1 MEKIQKVLSF
11 AIPVL
16 LLVLGLY
23 LTPLKIF
30 GPNWAYVPGDMGDAR
45 FNNYILEH
53 YHLYEKGKLAAFWD
67 APFLYPQKN
76 VIAYS
81 DNLLGTAPLYSLFRK
96 NGCDRETAFQW
107 WILSLFVLNYLA
119 CFGALF
125 LWSRDSILSAVGAYI
140 FAFSIM
146 LVGNIYNVQTLPRF
160 ILPFLFYWFWIYLH
174 KKDSRFLLYFLLGLV
189 FQFYCG
195 IYLGF
200 LSLYLF
206 LFMGIA
212 YFLIYRDVYFFKQF
226 KSRRIIKE
234 HLVYLLLA
242 FVCFFPLIQ
251 PYLEVSKTTQPEPF
265 AFTLKTVPTLFSYFF
280 TSDAPVLWKFLY
292 DPGTKLF
299 DFFWCHFLFIGALP
313 WIGILLSIAVF
324 VRKMGT
330 ADQRRFLSFLLLS
343 LGLSFLF
350 CLNFFGFSLYEL
362 IWHLPGFASMRSV
375 NRIINT
381 ELVLFILVFVFVFI
395 RLKET
400 HSFITYVVWLLPL
413 LVVADNALDET
424 KIMRYAKVESQKEIG
439 LVKQKIASQ
448 LLPNFR
454 AIAYLPDSISN
465 VVDFHLNTMLASQ
478 ELGIACV
485 NAYTGHFPSEY
496 VAFFQQVNREGLLGW
511 CKFQGIDSGT
521 IQAMDGK
528 GLPIL
533 KREKIN
539 LKGMNGNFV
548 CADHSISPALIGN
561 RSNAGDWETFY
572 MFSLGNEQ
580 VSLMSSEGKFFC
592 AEQGGGQ
599 KLAASREQFG
609 AWEMFVLLPQ
619 ADGKVAF
626 QTFDG
631 HFISMDPQTQIL
643 NAQATA
649 LGPNEKF
656 ELIRQ

>member
-11 AIPVL
+11 AIPIL
-16 LLVLGLY
+16 LLVVGLY

-30 GPNWAYVPGDMGDAR
+30 GPNWAFVPGDMGDAR

-53 YHLYEKGKLAAFWD
+53 YHLYEKGKLDAFWD

-107 WILSLFVLNYLA
+107 WILCLFVLNYLA
-119 CFGALF
+119 CFWALF
-125 LWSRDSILSAVGAYI
+125 LWSKDSILSAVGAYI

-174 KKDSRFLLYFLLGLV
+174 RKDARYLLYFLLGLV

-212 YFLIYRDVYFFKQF
+212 YFVIYRDIHFFKQF
-226 KSRRIIKE
+226 KSSRVVKE

-242 FVCFFPLIQ
+242 FVCFYPLIQ
-251 PYLEVSKTTQPEPF
+251 PYLDVSKTTQPEPF
-265 AFTLKTVPTLFSYFF
+265 EFTLKTVPTLFSYFF

-292 DPGTKLF
+292 DPGTKLV

-313 WIGILLSIAVF
+313 WIGILLSIVVF
-324 VRKMGT
+324 IGKKGT
-330 ADQRRFLSFLLLS
+330 TDQRQFLSFLLLS

-350 CLNFFGFSLYEL
+350 CLNFFGFSLYEI

-381 ELVLFILVFVFVFI
+381 ELVLFVLVFVFVFI

-400 HSFITYVVWLLPL
+400 YSFFKYLVWLLPL

-424 KIMRYAKVESQKEIG
+424 KIMRYAKAESQIAITQ
-439 LVKQKIASQ
+439 VKQGIEAQ

-454 AIAYLPDSISN
+454 AIAYMPDSVSK
-465 VVDFHLNTMLASQ
+465 VVDFHLNTMLACQ

-485 NAYTGHFPSEY
+485 NAYTGHFPGEY
-496 VAFFQQVNREGLLGW
+496 IGFFEKVNEEGLLGW
-511 CKFQGIDSGT
+511 CQFQGIDPGT
-521 IQAMDGK
+521 IQAIDGK
-528 GLPIL
+528 AVPIV
-533 KREKIN
+533 KRERIS
-539 LKGMNGNFV
+539 LKGLNGNFV
-548 CADHSISPALIGN
+548 CADRSIYPTLIAN
-561 RSNAGDWETFY
+561 RGSAGDWETFF
-572 MFSLGNEQ
+572 MFSLGNGK
-580 VSLMSSEGKFFC
+580 VSLMSSERKFLC

-599 KLAASREQFG
+599 GLTASRKQYG
-609 AWEMFVLLPQ
+609 SWEMFLILPQ
-619 ADGKVAF
+619 TDGKVAF
-626 QTFDG
+626 QTENG
-631 HFISMDPQTQIL
+631 QYLSIDPQNQIL
-643 NAQATA
+643 NAKAT
-649 LGPNEKF
+649 LIGPNEKF
-656 ELIRQ
+656 ELVIH